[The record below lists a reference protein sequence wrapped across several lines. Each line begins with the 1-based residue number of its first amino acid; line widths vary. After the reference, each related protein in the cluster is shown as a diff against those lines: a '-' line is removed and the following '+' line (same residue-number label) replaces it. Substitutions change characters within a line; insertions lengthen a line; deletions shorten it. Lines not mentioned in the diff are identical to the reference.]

1 MRNWFGASGVC
12 INEENK
18 LLMVLQGKPEEVK
31 KWSVPSGGL
40 EEKESFAECCRREVS
55 EETGFIVETGDKL
68 QVKKGENKEI
78 GITFEVHYFL
88 VGIFGGE
95 RMMQDPDHLI
105 YDIDWESIDEL
116 KELDLSFPEDRDFLI
131 DCIERFRA
139 GEGLHL
145 RS

>member
-1 MRNWFGASGVC
+1 MRKWFGASGVC

-40 EEKESFAECCRREVS
+40 EIEESFEECCKREVS
-55 EETGFIVETGDKL
+55 EETGFIVEIADKL

-78 GITFEVHYFL
+78 GIAVEVHYYL
-88 VGIFGGE
+88 VSIVGGE
-95 RMMQDPDHLI
+95 RMIQDPYHLI
-105 YDIDWESIDEL
+105 YDIDWKSIEDL
-116 KELDLSFPEDRDFLI
+116 KKLDLSFPEDRDFLI
-131 DCIERFRA
+131 DCIQRFRA
-139 GEGLHL
+139 GKGLHL